1 MLKTIKSFFAITAC
15 ALFIYSCGN
24 SKSEEMDDTLADE
37 TNTNTLDSQKIS
49 AQNVFNAIPA
59 RTEIINLTQNANAEY
74 NPMIL
79 NNPDDAS
86 KYLLESSRAL
96 NLGVYGADLN
106 VTSVFEQTQESITF
120 FKSVS
125 SISKSLGLSNCFD
138 EKMGDRMEANKDNRD
153 STLEIISQS
162 FKNADTYLKANG
174 RPGTSSLIVAG
185 AWVEG
190 LYIACNTAKETKND
204 AIVKKIWG
212 QGESLKYL
220 VELMESSQLPKE
232 TNYLIPDL
240 KDLKTVFDSKTES
253 TVLNLESL
261 NAIDSKITA
270 IRTKVISNK

>member
-1 MLKTIKSFFAITAC
+1 MLKTIKSFFVIAICSLFVYAC
-15 ALFIYSCGN
+15 SSSN
-24 SKSEEMDDTLADE
+24 SDEMDDTISID
-37 TNTNTLDSQKIS
+37 TDNNTLDSQKIS
-49 AQNVFNAIPA
+49 AQNVFNAVPA
-59 RTEIINLTQNANAEY
+59 RTEILSLTQGANAEY

-96 NLGVYGADLN
+96 NLGVYGTDLN

-185 AWVEG
+185 AWIEG
-190 LYIACNTAKETKND
+190 LYIACNTAKETKNEG
-204 AIVKKIWG
+204 IVKKIWE

-220 VELMESSQLPKE
+220 VELMESSKLPAE
-232 TNYLIPDL
+232 TNYILPDL
-240 KDLKTVFDSKTES
+240 KALKTVFDSKPTVAHTIES
-253 TVLNLESL
+253 IKD
-261 NAIDSKITA
+261 IDSKITA
-270 IRTKVISNK
+270 LRTKVISTK

>member
-1 MLKTIKSFFAITAC
+1 MFKFLKSFFVIATCSVLVRACENSKQDDIDDITA
-15 ALFIYSCGN
+15 
-24 SKSEEMDDTLADE
+24 DDNL
-37 TNTNTLDSQKIS
+37 NNTLDSQKIS

-59 RTEIINLTQNANAEY
+59 RTEIITLTQNASAEY

-190 LYIACNTAKETKND
+190 LYIACNTAKETKNE

-220 VELMESSQLPKE
+220 VELMESSELPKE
-232 TNYLIPDL
+232 TTYLIPDL

-253 TVLNLESL
+253 TVLNLESIKD
-261 NAIDSKITA
+261 IDSKITA
-270 IRTKVISNK
+270 IRNKVISNK

>member
-1 MLKTIKSFFAITAC
+1 MLKTLKFFFLISTCSLLVC
-15 ALFIYSCGN
+15 ACGN
-24 SKSEEMDDTLADE
+24 TKSDDMDDTTVDDA
-37 TNTNTLDSQKIS
+37 NFNTLDSQKIS

-59 RTEIINLTQNANAEY
+59 RTEIIALTQNANAEY

-125 SISKSLGLSNCFD
+125 SISKSLGISNCFD

-190 LYIACNTAKETKND
+190 LYIACNTAKETKNE
-204 AIVKKIWG
+204 AIVKKIWA

-220 VELMESSQLPKE
+220 VELMEASQLPKE
-232 TNYLIPDL
+232 TNYLTPDL

-253 TVLNLESL
+253 MVFNLESL
-261 NAIDSKITA
+261 KDIDSKITA

>member
-1 MLKTIKSFFAITAC
+1 MLKTIKSFFVIATCSFLVYA
-15 ALFIYSCGN
+15 CGN
-24 SKSEEMDDTLADE
+24 TKSEDMDDTFSDD
-37 TNTNTLDSQKIS
+37 TNTSTLDSQKIS

-59 RTEIINLTQNANAEY
+59 RTEIINLTQGANAEY

-96 NLGVYGADLN
+96 NLGVYGTDLN

-162 FKNADTYLKANG
+162 FRNADTYLKANG
-174 RPGTSSLIVAG
+174 RPGTSSLIIAG
-185 AWVEG
+185 AWIEG
-190 LYIACNTAKETKND
+190 LYIACNTAKETKNEG
-204 AIVKKIWG
+204 IVRKIWE

-220 VELMESSQLPKE
+220 VELIEASQLPKE
-232 TNYLIPDL
+232 AEYLLPDL
-240 KDLKTVFDSKTES
+240 KTLKAVFDSKTS
-253 TVLNLESL
+253 AANTLESL
-261 NAIDSKITA
+261 KDIDSKITA
-270 IRTKVISNK
+270 IRTKVISTK

>member
-1 MLKTIKSFFAITAC
+1 MLNTIKSFFVIVTC
-15 ALFIYSCGN
+15 SLFIYACN
-24 SKSEEMDDTLADE
+24 SGKSDDIDDTLSDD
-37 TNTNTLDSQKIS
+37 TNTTTLDSQKIS

-59 RTEIINLTQNANAEY
+59 RTEILNLTQGANAEY

-96 NLGVYGADLN
+96 NLGVYGTDLN

-162 FKNADTYLKANG
+162 FKNADSYLKANG

-185 AWVEG
+185 AWIEG
-190 LYIACNTAKETKND
+190 LYIACNTAKETKNE
-204 AIVKKIWG
+204 AIVKKIWE
-212 QGESLKYL
+212 QAESLKYL
-220 VELMESSQLPKE
+220 VELMESSQVPRE
-232 TNYLIPDL
+232 AEYLLPDL
-240 KDLKTVFDSKTES
+240 KALKTVFDSKTA
-253 TVLNLESL
+253 TTNTIESL
-261 NAIDSKITA
+261 KDIDSKVTA
-270 IRTKVISNK
+270 IRTKVISTK

>member
-1 MLKTIKSFFAITAC
+1 MLKTIKSFFVIVICSLFVYAC
-15 ALFIYSCGN
+15 NS
-24 SKSEEMDDTLADE
+24 SKSDDMDDTLIDE
-37 TNTNTLDSQKIS
+37 TNTSTLDSQKIS
-49 AQNVFNAIPA
+49 AQNVFNAVPA
-59 RTEIINLTQNANAEY
+59 RTEILNLMQAANAEY

-96 NLGVYGADLN
+96 NLGVYGTDLN

-185 AWVEG
+185 AWIEG
-190 LYIACNTAKETKND
+190 LYIACNTAKETKHEG
-204 AIVKKIWG
+204 IVKEIWK
-212 QGESLKYL
+212 QDESLKYL

-232 TNYLIPDL
+232 AEYLLPDL
-240 KDLKTVFDSKTES
+240 KTLKTLFDTKTATS
-253 TVLNLESL
+253 HTIESL
-261 NAIDSKITA
+261 KDIDSKITA
-270 IRTKVISNK
+270 IRTKVISTK